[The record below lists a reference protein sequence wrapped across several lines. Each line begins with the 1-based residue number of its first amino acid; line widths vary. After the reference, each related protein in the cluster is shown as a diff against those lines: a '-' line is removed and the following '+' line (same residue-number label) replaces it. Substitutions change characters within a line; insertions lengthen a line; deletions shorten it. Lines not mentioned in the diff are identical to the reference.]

1 MLQRM
6 EAEILFLDPKDVA
19 EGSAV
24 LIEHGF
30 DVEVLEDRIDDYG
43 PAVFLRL
50 QITTELDEHSF
61 FRWVQ
66 GLVED
71 LNLSGD
77 LVEAGL
83 ADRPRQYLET
93 CWGPRN
99 N

>member
-43 PAVFLRL
+43 PAVFLRV
-50 QITTELDEHSF
+50 QITTELDELSF
-61 FRWVQ
+61 FQWVY

-71 LNLSGD
+71 LKLSGD

-83 ADRPRQYLET
+83 ADQPHQYLEARF
-93 CWGPRN
+93 GPRIN
-99 N
+99 